1 MLKQQRYYRVNDLTT
16 EGDRQGL
23 LPVSKQTIYRW
34 VREGKFPQPIKL
46 GQRTT
51 VWDSVA
57 VELFIEKQ
65 GAAK

>member
-1 MLKQQRYYRVNDLTT
+1 MLKQRYFRVNDLTT

-23 LPVSKQTIYRW
+23 LPVSKNTIWRW
-34 VREGKFPQPIKL
+34 VREGKFPAPIKL

-51 VWDSVA
+51 VWDSLA

-65 GAAK
+65 GVAK

>member
-1 MLKQQRYYRVNDLTT
+1 MLKQRYFRVSDLTT
-16 EGDRQGL
+16 EGDRKGL
-23 LPVSKQTIYRW
+23 LPVSKNTIYRW
-34 VREGKFPQPIKL
+34 VREGKFPTPIKL

-51 VWDSVA
+51 VGSTEA

>member
-1 MLKQQRYYRVNDLTT
+1 MLKQRYFRVNDLTT

-23 LPVSKQTIYRW
+23 LPVSKNTIWRW
-34 VREGKFPQPIKL
+34 VREGKFPTPIKL

-51 VWDSVA
+51 VWDSEA

>member
-1 MLKQQRYYRVNDLTT
+1 MLKQRYFRVTDLTT

-23 LPVSKQTIYRW
+23 LPVSKNTIWRW
-34 VREGKFPQPIKL
+34 VREGKFPAPIKL
-46 GQRTT
+46 GIRTT
-51 VWDSVA
+51 VWDSEA